1 MKIHN
6 YNKVNVISHSL
17 DLSGAYEDPIPGM
30 DYEFPTINETSNIF
44 NFTIS
49 PGTTRSFEVVI
60 VDDSIAEFRRKLI
73 FYNLYVYGF
82 TGIDYIDRR
91 SIHIEDNDG

>member
-6 YNKVNVISHSL
+6 CNKVNVISHPL
-17 DLSGAYEDPIPGM
+17 DSSGGLGTAIPGI
-30 DYEFPTINETSNIF
+30 DYEFPTINETSKIF

-60 VDDSIAEFRRKLI
+60 IDDSIAEFHRKFI
-73 FYNLYVYGF
+73 FYNLFVYS
-82 TGIDYIDRR
+82 TGIDYIGQRN
-91 SIHIEDNDG
+91 ILIVDNDG

>member
-1 MKIHN
+1 
-6 YNKVNVISHSL
+6 
-17 DLSGAYEDPIPGM
+17 M

-60 VDDSIAEFRRKLI
+60 VDDSITEFRRKYLS
-73 FYNLYVYGF
+73 YNLYVYGF
-82 TGIDYIDRR
+82 TGIDFIGQRF
-91 SIHIEDNDG
+91 ITIKDNDG

>member
-1 MKIHN
+1 
-6 YNKVNVISHSL
+6 
-17 DLSGAYEDPIPGM
+17 M

-60 VDDSIAEFRRKLI
+60 IDDSIVEFRRER
-73 FYNLYVYGF
+73 FYFNLYVYGL
-82 TGIDYIDRR
+82 TGIDRIGQR
-91 SIHIEDNDG
+91 SIIIEDNDG

>member
-1 MKIHN
+1 
-6 YNKVNVISHSL
+6 
-17 DLSGAYEDPIPGM
+17 M

-60 VDDSIAEFRRKLI
+60 IDDSIVEFHREFI
-73 FYNLYVYGF
+73 FYDLYVYGF
-82 TGIDYIDRR
+82 TGIDKIDQRN
-91 SIHIEDNDG
+91 ILIEDNDG

>member
-1 MKIHN
+1 
-6 YNKVNVISHSL
+6 
-17 DLSGAYEDPIPGM
+17 M

-60 VDDSIAEFRRKLI
+60 IDDIIVEFRRER
-73 FYNLYVYGF
+73 FYFNLYVYGL
-82 TGIDYIDRR
+82 TGIDNIGQRP
-91 SIHIEDNDG
+91 IIIEDNDG